1 MINDRIK
8 TVQSHTNIKNNK
20 NLILSI
26 FAHILQNMIITK
38 TREEI
43 ELMRESALIVSKTL
57 GILAKEI
64 KPGVTTL
71 HLDKIAEE
79 YIRDHGAIPGFL
91 GLYDFPNTLC
101 MSPNTQVVHGIPN
114 KEPLVEGD
122 IISIDCGALKNGFYG
137 DHAYTFPVGEIDPET
152 EKLLKVTKESL
163 YVGIKEFKINN
174 RVGDVGYAI
183 QKYCEDH
190 GYGVVRELVGHGLGK
205 TMHEDPEMPNY
216 GKRGRGKKFV
226 EGMVVA
232 IEPMINMGT
241 HRIKQHTDGWTITTL
256 DNKPSAHF
264 EHDVAIIDG
273 KPELLSTFAY
283 IYEALG
289 ITSNEEDEFRQTA
302 LIL

>member
-1 MINDRIK
+1 MIVIK
-8 TVQSHTNIKNNK
+8 TK
-20 NLILSI
+20 
-26 FAHILQNMIITK
+26 
-38 TREEI
+38 EEI

-57 GILAKEI
+57 GVLAKEI

-71 HLDKIAEE
+71 QLDKIAEE
-79 YIRDHGAIPGFL
+79 HIRDHGAEPGFL

-101 MSPNTQVVHGIPN
+101 MSPNEQVVHGIPN
-114 KEPLVEGD
+114 GTPLEEGD

-137 DHAYTFPVGEIDPET
+137 DHAYTFAVGNIDSET

-163 YVGIKEFKINN
+163 YVGIREFKANN

-183 QKYCEDH
+183 QQYCEAH

-205 TMHEDPEMPNY
+205 KMHEDPEMPNY
-216 GKRGRGKKFV
+216 GRRGKGKKFI

-232 IEPMINMGT
+232 IEPMINLGT
-241 HRIKQHTDGWTITTL
+241 HRIKQHRDGWTITTL

-264 EHDVAIIDG
+264 EHDVALVDG

-283 IYEALG
+283 IYDALG
-289 ITSNEEDEFRQTA
+289 IESDEEAEFRQEA
-302 LIL
+302 LVL